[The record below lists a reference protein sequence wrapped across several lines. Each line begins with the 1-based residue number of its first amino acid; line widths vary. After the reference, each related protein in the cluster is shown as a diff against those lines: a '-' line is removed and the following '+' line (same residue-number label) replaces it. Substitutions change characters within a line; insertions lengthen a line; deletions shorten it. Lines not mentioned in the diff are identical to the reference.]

1 MDRKNSYKAKTT
13 TSALNREKRQFLET
27 KQRKD
32 DRKNLIMSKRGL
44 SNVLGKEG
52 AKKND
57 EDIKNKENNKPK
69 LVRDTGEPG
78 LLCAFVFKCSIG
90 LIIVIQQLCGCQYAM
105 VQCVACLYVPM
116 FPMGLMTQFF

>member
-1 MDRKNSYKAKTT
+1 MDRKSSYKAKTT

-32 DRKNLIMSKRGL
+32 DRKKLIMSKRGL
-44 SNVLGKEG
+44 SDTLGREG

-69 LVRDTGEPG
+69 LVKDTGKPG
-78 LLCAFVFKCSIG
+78 LLCAFVFKGSMGPIISIQKTTY
-90 LIIVIQQLCGCQYAM
+90 VCGC
-105 VQCVACLYVPM
+105 
-116 FPMGLMTQFF
+116 